1 MFLQC
6 FASDAIDGPVLLR
19 LRAKGEIEVDAR
31 TVPVEAPSFEASAS
45 ALDRDTRE
53 FLEDRLAV
61 ALARVLGT
69 HIEVFEINAR
79 PTEESRADREGSVPN
94 GGVRVVE

>member
-45 ALDRDTRE
+45 ALDR
-53 FLEDRLAV
+53 
-61 ALARVLGT
+61 
-69 HIEVFEINAR
+69 N
-79 PTEESRADREGSVPN
+79 GSQLL
-94 GGVRVVE
+94 